1 MGCGIVNHCSGTK
14 GYGSRME
21 GAFAVGITR
30 SGVMGKAEAET
41 GMIIPEGGR
50 GLEEVSLGDDATDR
64 RGVGPAG
71 P

>member
-1 MGCGIVNHCSGTK
+1 
-14 GYGSRME
+14 ME